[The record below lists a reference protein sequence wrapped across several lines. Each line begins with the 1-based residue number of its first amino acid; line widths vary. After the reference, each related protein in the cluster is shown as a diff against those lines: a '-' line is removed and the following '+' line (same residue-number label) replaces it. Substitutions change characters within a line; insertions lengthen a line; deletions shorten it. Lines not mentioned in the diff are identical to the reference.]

1 MNEEPVTT
9 AEVFEEVSKYSS
21 SQRREF
27 VEEFETDIQ
36 NLARS
41 MADLYDEHS
50 GVFLMYGVQVEVKFS
65 VLNEVAYRQVLG
77 CPEFYNQVFAMA
89 KVLKEASEMAK
100 GSKEV
105 FDDQRA

>member
-1 MNEEPVTT
+1 MNKESVTP
-9 AEVFEEVSKYSS
+9 AEVFKEVSKYSF
-21 SQRREF
+21 SQHREF
-27 VEEFETDIQ
+27 IEELETDIQ

-50 GVFLMYGVQVEVKFS
+50 GVFLVYGVQVEVKFS
-65 VLNEVAYRQVLG
+65 VFNEVTFRQVLG
-77 CPEFYNQVFAMA
+77 CPEFYNNLSEMA